1 MTCFC
6 TTKHKRYG
14 SVLSQNIL
22 ACPMFTALLHIIKH
36 TEDMSRLHQKVLIS
50 LFFTALFWGHTFMHP
65 WRLLLLM
72 PMKQYTSNMRS
83 ALCNMGIA
91 LCSVRSLLCSIGI
104 APCSV
109 RSLLCSIG
117 IVLFSVRSSLCIIG
131 IALCS
136 VRSSLCSIGIALF
149 SVRSSLCIELN
160 WITLFKVSY
169 VIVKLHNSSHLLK
182 VCLTNANWSIIIMTI
197 ISNIKQRKTDL

>member
-109 RSLLCSIG
+109 RS
-117 IVLFSVRSSLCIIG
+117 SLGSIG

-136 VRSSLCSIGIALF
+136 VRSLLCSVGLRCVVWGVC
-149 SVRSSLCIELN
+149 SV
-160 WITLFKVSY
+160 V
-169 VIVKLHNSSHLLK
+169 
-182 VCLTNANWSIIIMTI
+182 
-197 ISNIKQRKTDL
+197 